1 MPRSIR
7 PGKTRTHPM
16 AEATPRVSAN
26 YLERFSGQTVRLIGK
41 VTQLRGESALIDA
54 DGTVQVLVNRVSI

>member
-1 MPRSIR
+1 
-7 PGKTRTHPM
+7 M